1 MYNAAEYPQ
10 GVPNPDYPDVNLY
23 PTYEHGPDY
32 TRPVFGEPWMRQPFN
47 VMNGLGAWAERKPFY
62 QAPAY
67 WKGVGAAVGL
77 GVVLAAVGAPMGRKP
92 AAIAQAAV
100 AFGLVGIVAAAVTYA
115 THAPEG
121 VSA

>member
-10 GVPNPDYPDVNLY
+10 GVPNPDYPDVSLY

-47 VMNGLGAWAERKPFY
+47 VMSGLGQVERPPFY
-62 QAPAY
+62 TAPAY
-67 WKGVGAAVGL
+67 WKGVGAAAGL
-77 GVVLAAVGAPMGRKP
+77 GVLLAVVGAPRKP

-100 AFGLVGIVAAAVTYA
+100 AFGLVGVLAAAVTYA
-115 THAPEG
+115 TQPGAPEA
-121 VSA
+121 VSP